1 MGIIE
6 KLQKIVDE
14 APGKFGVAIKHVEKG
29 EGLHINSEAKFELA
43 SVVKIPILVAL
54 YKEVAAGNI
63 RIDERVQFE
72 HHDMVPGSGVI
83 KDLDLGL
90 AMTIKDLATLMIIIS
105 DNTATDKLLSILGK
119 EKVNEHMLALGFEN
133 LCVHETI
140 WELLALRVAVD
151 PEPFS
156 QQKFDEITELLT
168 IGVDESLVPS
178 EDFASNNIARAQDLN
193 LLLEKIVLSD
203 GMEEETSKQI
213 LEILSRQQ
221 STRRL
226 PNKLPR
232 GTKTANKTGTI
243 AGSIND
249 SGIIYL
255 PDNKGTVLISV
266 LSCGN
271 PTVEAGE
278 EVISTLASAVYD
290 YFVEK

>member
-1 MGIIE
+1 MEIVE
-6 KLQKIVDE
+6 QLQKIVDE
-14 APGKFGVAIKHVEKG
+14 APGKYGVAIKHVESG
-29 EGLHINSEAKFELA
+29 EEFHINRDAMFEMA
-43 SVVKIPILVAL
+43 SVIKIPILVAL

-63 RIDERVQFE
+63 RDDERVQFE
-72 HHDMVPGSGVI
+72 PNDMVPGSGVI

-119 EKVNEHMLALGFEN
+119 NKVNEHMLAYGFEN
-133 LCVHETI
+133 LCVRETI

-156 QQKFDEITELLT
+156 QEKFDEITDKLT
-168 IGVDESLVPS
+168 IGVDESIVQS
-178 EDFASNNIARAQDLN
+178 ENFASNNIARAQDLTS
-193 LLLEKIVLSD
+193 LLEKIVLCD
-203 GMEEETSKQI
+203 GMEEETSKKI

-266 LSCGN
+266 LSSGN

-278 EVISTLASAVYD
+278 DVISSLASVAYE
-290 YFVEK
+290 YFVSK